1 MVHKRRDF
9 LITFTILCLAMC
21 ACSGF
26 QYLGSA
32 FYGLVW
38 HRIHGLGS
46 GGARLLSGLF
56 DSPWTGV
63 LVQYIFSIGVPFLL
77 VVPMTCFVRSDRR
90 PAHTL
95 PAEVWMSALFMCLGL
110 GYIFNFL
117 GVFLDVFFSI
127 FTGVPATDMNPVMD
141 ALDELTPGMVIY
153 TCLIAPFMEEF
164 IFRGVLLKKAR
175 RFGDRTAVVFCA
187 VMFGLMHGNL
197 NQCLYAVVIGLI
209 LGYIMAKIRFI
220 ERLIM
225 PFVIIIQT
233 APKISLAPLFILWMG
248 LGIESKA
255 ALVILVVSFPIMINE
270 VSAIRSIEDN
280 VYNLMKVL
288 KASKWQTFCKI
299 EVPYSI
305 EMMLSGIKLAL
316 TQAMTGAVIG
326 EMIGA
331 KAGLGYLLTLG
342 SETYDIK
349 MILNAVILLS
359 VIGLAL
365 YLISELIEKKALYWK
380 VIDKSVVG

>member
-1 MVHKRRDF
+1 MFYRKYRKTILPALFLPLF
-9 LITFTILCLAMC
+9 LIVWELYIRIFHVPN
-21 ACSGF
+21 
-26 QYLGSA
+26 YLLPG
-32 FYGLVW
+32 
-38 HRIHGLGS
+38 
-46 GGARLLSGLF
+46 
-56 DSPWTGV
+56 
-63 LVQYIFSIGVPFLL
+63 
-77 VVPMTCFVRSDRR
+77 
-90 PAHTL
+90 
-95 PAEVWMSALFMCLGL
+95 PAELANSMVKLFVSG
-110 GYIFNFL
+110 
-117 GVFLDVFFSI
+117 DVMKHI
-127 FTGVPATDMNPVMD
+127 RVT
-141 ALDELTPGMVIY
+141 
-153 TCLIAPFMEEF
+153 MEE
-164 IFRGVLLKKAR
+164 ILVGTVI
-175 RFGDRTAVVFCA
+175 GI
-187 VMFGLMHGNL
+187 
-197 NQCLYAVVIGLI
+197 VIGLV

-255 ALVILVVSFPIMINE
+255 ALVILVVSFPIIE

>member
-1 MVHKRRDF
+1 MFYRKYRKIILPALFLPLF
-9 LITFTILCLAMC
+9 LIVWELYIRLFHVPN
-21 ACSGF
+21 
-26 QYLGSA
+26 YLLPG
-32 FYGLVW
+32 
-38 HRIHGLGS
+38 
-46 GGARLLSGLF
+46 
-56 DSPWTGV
+56 
-63 LVQYIFSIGVPFLL
+63 
-77 VVPMTCFVRSDRR
+77 
-90 PAHTL
+90 
-95 PAEVWMSALFMCLGL
+95 PAELADSMVKLFVSGDIMKH
-110 GYIFNFL
+110 IR
-117 GVFLDVFFSI
+117 V
-127 FTGVPATDMNPVMD
+127 T
-141 ALDELTPGMVIY
+141 
-153 TCLIAPFMEEF
+153 MEE
-164 IFRGVLLKKAR
+164 I
-175 RFGDRTAVVFCA
+175 
-187 VMFGLMHGNL
+187 LMGT
-197 NQCLYAVVIGLI
+197 VIGIVIGLI

-316 TQAMTGAVIG
+316 TGAVIG

-365 YLISELIEKKALYWK
+365 YLISEFVEKKALYWK

>member
-1 MVHKRRDF
+1 MFYRKYRKIILPALFLPLF
-9 LITFTILCLAMC
+9 LIVWELYIRLFHVPN
-21 ACSGF
+21 
-26 QYLGSA
+26 YLLPG
-32 FYGLVW
+32 
-38 HRIHGLGS
+38 
-46 GGARLLSGLF
+46 
-56 DSPWTGV
+56 
-63 LVQYIFSIGVPFLL
+63 
-77 VVPMTCFVRSDRR
+77 
-90 PAHTL
+90 
-95 PAEVWMSALFMCLGL
+95 PAELADSMVKLFVSGDIMKH
-110 GYIFNFL
+110 IR
-117 GVFLDVFFSI
+117 V
-127 FTGVPATDMNPVMD
+127 T
-141 ALDELTPGMVIY
+141 
-153 TCLIAPFMEEF
+153 MEE
-164 IFRGVLLKKAR
+164 I
-175 RFGDRTAVVFCA
+175 
-187 VMFGLMHGNL
+187 LMGT
-197 NQCLYAVVIGLI
+197 VIGIVIGLI

-255 ALVILVVSFPIMINE
+255 ALVILVVSFSIMINE

-365 YLISELIEKKALYWK
+365 YLISEFVEKKALYWK

>member
-1 MVHKRRDF
+1 MFVKGTVYPHLWTTTYEVILGFVIGAF
-9 LITFTILCLAMC
+9 LGI
-21 ACSGF
+21 
-26 QYLGSA
+26 
-32 FYGLVW
+32 V
-38 HRIHGLGS
+38 
-46 GGARLLSGLF
+46 
-56 DSPWTGV
+56 
-63 LVQYIFSIGVPFLL
+63 
-77 VVPMTCFVRSDRR
+77 
-90 PAHTL
+90 
-95 PAEVWMSALFMCLGL
+95 L
-110 GYIFNFL
+110 GYIFIK
-117 GVFLDVFFSI
+117 V
-127 FTGVPATDMNPVMD
+127 D
-141 ALDELTPGMVIY
+141 ALKTMLMPY
-153 TCLIAPFMEEF
+153 LIF
-164 IFRGVLLKKAR
+164 L
-175 RFGDRTAVVFCA
+175 
-187 VMFGLMHGNL
+187 
-197 NQCLYAVVIGLI
+197 
-209 LGYIMAKIRFI
+209 
-220 ERLIM
+220 
-225 PFVIIIQT
+225 QT

-365 YLISELIEKKALYWK
+365 YLISEFVEKKALYWK

>member
-1 MVHKRRDF
+1 MMP
-9 LITFTILCLAMC
+9 T
-21 ACSGF
+21 
-26 QYLGSA
+26 
-32 FYGLVW
+32 
-38 HRIHGLGS
+38 
-46 GGARLLSGLF
+46 
-56 DSPWTGV
+56 
-63 LVQYIFSIGVPFLL
+63 
-77 VVPMTCFVRSDRR
+77 RS
-90 PAHTL
+90 
-95 PAEVWMSALFMCLGL
+95 S
-110 GYIFNFL
+110 
-117 GVFLDVFFSI
+117 S
-127 FTGVPATDMNPVMD
+127 
-141 ALDELTPGMVIY
+141 
-153 TCLIAPFMEEF
+153 
-164 IFRGVLLKKAR
+164 
-175 RFGDRTAVVFCA
+175 
-187 VMFGLMHGNL
+187 
-197 NQCLYAVVIGLI
+197 
-209 LGYIMAKIRFI
+209 
-220 ERLIM
+220 
-225 PFVIIIQT
+225 
-233 APKISLAPLFILWMG
+233 LFILWMG

>member
-1 MVHKRRDF
+1 
-9 LITFTILCLAMC
+9 
-21 ACSGF
+21 
-26 QYLGSA
+26 
-32 FYGLVW
+32 
-38 HRIHGLGS
+38 
-46 GGARLLSGLF
+46 
-56 DSPWTGV
+56 
-63 LVQYIFSIGVPFLL
+63 
-77 VVPMTCFVRSDRR
+77 
-90 PAHTL
+90 
-95 PAEVWMSALFMCLGL
+95 
-110 GYIFNFL
+110 
-117 GVFLDVFFSI
+117 
-127 FTGVPATDMNPVMD
+127 
-141 ALDELTPGMVIY
+141 
-153 TCLIAPFMEEF
+153 
-164 IFRGVLLKKAR
+164 
-175 RFGDRTAVVFCA
+175 
-187 VMFGLMHGNL
+187 
-197 NQCLYAVVIGLI
+197 
-209 LGYIMAKIRFI
+209 
-220 ERLIM
+220 
-225 PFVIIIQT
+225 
-233 APKISLAPLFILWMG
+233 MG

-331 KAGLGYLLTLG
+331 KAGLGYTLG

>member
-1 MVHKRRDF
+1 MVKLF
-9 LITFTILCLAMC
+9 V
-21 ACSGF
+21 SG
-26 QYLGSA
+26 
-32 FYGLVW
+32 
-38 HRIHGLGS
+38 
-46 GGARLLSGLF
+46 
-56 DSPWTGV
+56 
-63 LVQYIFSIGVPFLL
+63 
-77 VVPMTCFVRSDRR
+77 
-90 PAHTL
+90 
-95 PAEVWMSALFMCLGL
+95 
-110 GYIFNFL
+110 
-117 GVFLDVFFSI
+117 DVMKHI
-127 FTGVPATDMNPVMD
+127 RVT
-141 ALDELTPGMVIY
+141 
-153 TCLIAPFMEEF
+153 MEE
-164 IFRGVLLKKAR
+164 ILVGTVI
-175 RFGDRTAVVFCA
+175 GI
-187 VMFGLMHGNL
+187 
-197 NQCLYAVVIGLI
+197 VIGLV

-365 YLISELIEKKALYWK
+365 YLISELIERKALYWK

>member
-1 MVHKRRDF
+1 MFYRKYRKIILPALFLPLF
-9 LITFTILCLAMC
+9 LIVWELYIRLFHVPN
-21 ACSGF
+21 
-26 QYLGSA
+26 YLLPG
-32 FYGLVW
+32 
-38 HRIHGLGS
+38 
-46 GGARLLSGLF
+46 
-56 DSPWTGV
+56 
-63 LVQYIFSIGVPFLL
+63 
-77 VVPMTCFVRSDRR
+77 
-90 PAHTL
+90 
-95 PAEVWMSALFMCLGL
+95 PAELADSMVKLFVSGDIMKH
-110 GYIFNFL
+110 IR
-117 GVFLDVFFSI
+117 V
-127 FTGVPATDMNPVMD
+127 T
-141 ALDELTPGMVIY
+141 
-153 TCLIAPFMEEF
+153 MEE
-164 IFRGVLLKKAR
+164 I
-175 RFGDRTAVVFCA
+175 
-187 VMFGLMHGNL
+187 LMGT
-197 NQCLYAVVIGLI
+197 VIGI
-209 LGYIMAKIRFI
+209 VIGYIMAKIRFI

-365 YLISELIEKKALYWK
+365 YLISEFVEKKALYWK

>member
-1 MVHKRRDF
+1 MFYRKYRKTILPALFLPLF
-9 LITFTILCLAMC
+9 LIVWELYIRIFHVPN
-21 ACSGF
+21 
-26 QYLGSA
+26 YLLPG
-32 FYGLVW
+32 
-38 HRIHGLGS
+38 
-46 GGARLLSGLF
+46 
-56 DSPWTGV
+56 
-63 LVQYIFSIGVPFLL
+63 
-77 VVPMTCFVRSDRR
+77 
-90 PAHTL
+90 
-95 PAEVWMSALFMCLGL
+95 PAELANSMVKLFVSG
-110 GYIFNFL
+110 
-117 GVFLDVFFSI
+117 DVMKHI
-127 FTGVPATDMNPVMD
+127 RVT
-141 ALDELTPGMVIY
+141 
-153 TCLIAPFMEEF
+153 MEE
-164 IFRGVLLKKAR
+164 ILVGTVI
-175 RFGDRTAVVFCA
+175 
-187 VMFGLMHGNL
+187 GNL

>member
-1 MVHKRRDF
+1 M
-9 LITFTILCLAMC
+9 
-21 ACSGF
+21 
-26 QYLGSA
+26 
-32 FYGLVW
+32 LV
-38 HRIHGLGS
+38 I
-46 GGARLLSGLF
+46 
-56 DSPWTGV
+56 
-63 LVQYIFSIGVPFLL
+63 
-77 VVPMTCFVRSDRR
+77 VRNE
-90 PAHTL
+90 A
-95 PAEVWMSALFMCLGL
+95 
-110 GYIFNFL
+110 
-117 GVFLDVFFSI
+117 
-127 FTGVPATDMNPVMD
+127 
-141 ALDELTPGMVIY
+141 ALD
-153 TCLIAPFMEEF
+153 
-164 IFRGVLLKKAR
+164 GVA
-175 RFGDRTAVVFCA
+175 D
-187 VMFGLMHGNL
+187 
-197 NQCLYAVVIGLI
+197 
-209 LGYIMAKIRFI
+209 
-220 ERLIM
+220 
-225 PFVIIIQT
+225 
-233 APKISLAPLFILWMG
+233 SLP
-248 LGIESKA
+248 

>member
-1 MVHKRRDF
+1 MFYHKYRRIILPALFFPLF
-9 LITFTILCLAMC
+9 LIVWQLYVTILRVPN
-21 ACSGF
+21 
-26 QYLGSA
+26 YLLPG
-32 FYGLVW
+32 
-38 HRIHGLGS
+38 
-46 GGARLLSGLF
+46 
-56 DSPWTGV
+56 
-63 LVQYIFSIGVPFLL
+63 
-77 VVPMTCFVRSDRR
+77 
-90 PAHTL
+90 
-95 PAEVWMSALFMCLGL
+95 PAELFSSMIKLFVSG
-110 GYIFNFL
+110 
-117 GVFLDVFFSI
+117 DV
-127 FTGVPATDMNPVMD
+127 TKH
-141 ALDELTPGMVIY
+141 
-153 TCLIAPFMEEF
+153 IAVTMEE
-164 IFRGVLLKKAR
+164 IIAG
-175 RFGDRTAVVFCA
+175 TAI
-187 VMFGLMHGNL
+187 GI
-197 NQCLYAVVIGLI
+197 VIGLV
-209 LGYIMAKIRFI
+209 LGYIMAKIRLI
-220 ERLIM
+220 ERLVM
-225 PFVIIIQT
+225 PFVIIVQT

-280 VYNLMKVL
+280 VYNLMKIL
-288 KASKWQTFCKI
+288 KASRWQVFFHI

-365 YLISELIEKKALYWK
+365 YLVSELIEKKALYWK

>member
-1 MVHKRRDF
+1 MFYRKYRKTILPALFLPLF
-9 LITFTILCLAMC
+9 LIVWELYIRIFHVPN
-21 ACSGF
+21 
-26 QYLGSA
+26 YLLPG
-32 FYGLVW
+32 
-38 HRIHGLGS
+38 
-46 GGARLLSGLF
+46 
-56 DSPWTGV
+56 
-63 LVQYIFSIGVPFLL
+63 
-77 VVPMTCFVRSDRR
+77 
-90 PAHTL
+90 
-95 PAEVWMSALFMCLGL
+95 PAELANSMVKLFVSG
-110 GYIFNFL
+110 
-117 GVFLDVFFSI
+117 DVMKHI
-127 FTGVPATDMNPVMD
+127 RVT
-141 ALDELTPGMVIY
+141 
-153 TCLIAPFMEEF
+153 MEE
-164 IFRGVLLKKAR
+164 ILVGTVI
-175 RFGDRTAVVFCA
+175 GI
-187 VMFGLMHGNL
+187 
-197 NQCLYAVVIGLI
+197 VIGLV

-225 PFVIIIQT
+225 PFVISIQ
-233 APKISLAPLFILWMG
+233 ISLAPLFILWMG

>member
-1 MVHKRRDF
+1 M
-9 LITFTILCLAMC
+9 
-21 ACSGF
+21 
-26 QYLGSA
+26 
-32 FYGLVW
+32 LV
-38 HRIHGLGS
+38 I
-46 GGARLLSGLF
+46 
-56 DSPWTGV
+56 
-63 LVQYIFSIGVPFLL
+63 
-77 VVPMTCFVRSDRR
+77 VRNE
-90 PAHTL
+90 T
-95 PAEVWMSALFMCLGL
+95 
-110 GYIFNFL
+110 
-117 GVFLDVFFSI
+117 
-127 FTGVPATDMNPVMD
+127 
-141 ALDELTPGMVIY
+141 ALD
-153 TCLIAPFMEEF
+153 
-164 IFRGVLLKKAR
+164 GVA
-175 RFGDRTAVVFCA
+175 D
-187 VMFGLMHGNL
+187 
-197 NQCLYAVVIGLI
+197 
-209 LGYIMAKIRFI
+209 
-220 ERLIM
+220 
-225 PFVIIIQT
+225 
-233 APKISLAPLFILWMG
+233 SLP
-248 LGIESKA
+248 

-365 YLISELIEKKALYWK
+365 YLISEFVEKKALYWK

>member
-1 MVHKRRDF
+1 MFYRKYRKTILPALFLPLF
-9 LITFTILCLAMC
+9 LIVWELYIRIFHVPN
-21 ACSGF
+21 
-26 QYLGSA
+26 YLLPG
-32 FYGLVW
+32 
-38 HRIHGLGS
+38 
-46 GGARLLSGLF
+46 
-56 DSPWTGV
+56 
-63 LVQYIFSIGVPFLL
+63 
-77 VVPMTCFVRSDRR
+77 
-90 PAHTL
+90 
-95 PAEVWMSALFMCLGL
+95 PAELANSMVKLFVSG
-110 GYIFNFL
+110 
-117 GVFLDVFFSI
+117 DVMKHI
-127 FTGVPATDMNPVMD
+127 RVT
-141 ALDELTPGMVIY
+141 
-153 TCLIAPFMEEF
+153 MEE
-164 IFRGVLLKKAR
+164 ILVG
-175 RFGDRTAVVFCA
+175 TAI
-187 VMFGLMHGNL
+187 GI
-197 NQCLYAVVIGLI
+197 VIGLV

-305 EMMLSGIKLAL
+305 
-316 TQAMTGAVIG
+316 G

>member
-1 MVHKRRDF
+1 MFYRKYRKTILPALFLPLF
-9 LITFTILCLAMC
+9 LIVWELYIRIFHVPN
-21 ACSGF
+21 
-26 QYLGSA
+26 YLLPG
-32 FYGLVW
+32 
-38 HRIHGLGS
+38 
-46 GGARLLSGLF
+46 
-56 DSPWTGV
+56 
-63 LVQYIFSIGVPFLL
+63 
-77 VVPMTCFVRSDRR
+77 
-90 PAHTL
+90 
-95 PAEVWMSALFMCLGL
+95 PAELANSMVKLFVSG
-110 GYIFNFL
+110 
-117 GVFLDVFFSI
+117 DVMKHI
-127 FTGVPATDMNPVMD
+127 RVT
-141 ALDELTPGMVIY
+141 
-153 TCLIAPFMEEF
+153 MEE
-164 IFRGVLLKKAR
+164 ILVGTVI
-175 RFGDRTAVVFCA
+175 GI
-187 VMFGLMHGNL
+187 
-197 NQCLYAVVIGLI
+197 VIGLV

-220 ERLIM
+220 
-225 PFVIIIQT
+225 
-233 APKISLAPLFILWMG
+233 LAPLFILWMG

>member
-1 MVHKRRDF
+1 MFYRKYRKIILPALFLPLF
-9 LITFTILCLAMC
+9 LIVWELYIRLFHVPN
-21 ACSGF
+21 
-26 QYLGSA
+26 YLLPG
-32 FYGLVW
+32 
-38 HRIHGLGS
+38 
-46 GGARLLSGLF
+46 
-56 DSPWTGV
+56 
-63 LVQYIFSIGVPFLL
+63 
-77 VVPMTCFVRSDRR
+77 
-90 PAHTL
+90 
-95 PAEVWMSALFMCLGL
+95 PAELADSMVKLFVSGDIMKH
-110 GYIFNFL
+110 IR
-117 GVFLDVFFSI
+117 V
-127 FTGVPATDMNPVMD
+127 T
-141 ALDELTPGMVIY
+141 
-153 TCLIAPFMEEF
+153 MEE
-164 IFRGVLLKKAR
+164 I
-175 RFGDRTAVVFCA
+175 
-187 VMFGLMHGNL
+187 LMGT
-197 NQCLYAVVIGLI
+197 VIGLI

-365 YLISELIEKKALYWK
+365 YLISEFVEKKALYWK

>member
-1 MVHKRRDF
+1 MFYRKYRKIILPALFLPLF
-9 LITFTILCLAMC
+9 LIVWELYIRLFHVPN
-21 ACSGF
+21 
-26 QYLGSA
+26 YLLPG
-32 FYGLVW
+32 
-38 HRIHGLGS
+38 
-46 GGARLLSGLF
+46 
-56 DSPWTGV
+56 
-63 LVQYIFSIGVPFLL
+63 
-77 VVPMTCFVRSDRR
+77 
-90 PAHTL
+90 
-95 PAEVWMSALFMCLGL
+95 PAELADSMVKLF
-110 GYIFNFL
+110 
-117 GVFLDVFFSI
+117 
-127 FTGVPATDMNPVMD
+127 
-141 ALDELTPGMVIY
+141 VIG
-153 TCLIAPFMEEF
+153 I
-164 IFRGVLLKKAR
+164 
-175 RFGDRTAVVFCA
+175 
-187 VMFGLMHGNL
+187 
-197 NQCLYAVVIGLI
+197 VIGLI

-365 YLISELIEKKALYWK
+365 YLISEFVEKKALYWK

>member
-1 MVHKRRDF
+1 
-9 LITFTILCLAMC
+9 
-21 ACSGF
+21 
-26 QYLGSA
+26 
-32 FYGLVW
+32 
-38 HRIHGLGS
+38 
-46 GGARLLSGLF
+46 
-56 DSPWTGV
+56 
-63 LVQYIFSIGVPFLL
+63 
-77 VVPMTCFVRSDRR
+77 
-90 PAHTL
+90 
-95 PAEVWMSALFMCLGL
+95 
-110 GYIFNFL
+110 
-117 GVFLDVFFSI
+117 
-127 FTGVPATDMNPVMD
+127 
-141 ALDELTPGMVIY
+141 
-153 TCLIAPFMEEF
+153 
-164 IFRGVLLKKAR
+164 
-175 RFGDRTAVVFCA
+175 
-187 VMFGLMHGNL
+187 
-197 NQCLYAVVIGLI
+197 
-209 LGYIMAKIRFI
+209 
-220 ERLIM
+220 
-225 PFVIIIQT
+225 
-233 APKISLAPLFILWMG
+233 
-248 LGIESKA
+248 
-255 ALVILVVSFPIMINE
+255 MINE
-270 VSAIRSIEDN
+270 VTAIRSIEDN

>member
-1 MVHKRRDF
+1 MTGRAFWRSLDERICHDSFAVSAVISAAFPQPLFLPLF
-9 LITFTILCLAMC
+9 LIVWELYIRIFHVPN
-21 ACSGF
+21 
-26 QYLGSA
+26 YLLPG
-32 FYGLVW
+32 
-38 HRIHGLGS
+38 
-46 GGARLLSGLF
+46 
-56 DSPWTGV
+56 
-63 LVQYIFSIGVPFLL
+63 
-77 VVPMTCFVRSDRR
+77 
-90 PAHTL
+90 
-95 PAEVWMSALFMCLGL
+95 PAELANSMVKLFVSG
-110 GYIFNFL
+110 
-117 GVFLDVFFSI
+117 DVMKHI
-127 FTGVPATDMNPVMD
+127 RVT
-141 ALDELTPGMVIY
+141 
-153 TCLIAPFMEEF
+153 MEE
-164 IFRGVLLKKAR
+164 ILVG
-175 RFGDRTAVVFCA
+175 TAI
-187 VMFGLMHGNL
+187 GI
-197 NQCLYAVVIGLI
+197 VIGLV

-288 KASKWQTFCKI
+288 KASKWQIFCKI

>member
-1 MVHKRRDF
+1 MVKLF
-9 LITFTILCLAMC
+9 V
-21 ACSGF
+21 SG
-26 QYLGSA
+26 
-32 FYGLVW
+32 
-38 HRIHGLGS
+38 
-46 GGARLLSGLF
+46 
-56 DSPWTGV
+56 
-63 LVQYIFSIGVPFLL
+63 
-77 VVPMTCFVRSDRR
+77 
-90 PAHTL
+90 
-95 PAEVWMSALFMCLGL
+95 
-110 GYIFNFL
+110 
-117 GVFLDVFFSI
+117 DVMKHI
-127 FTGVPATDMNPVMD
+127 RVT
-141 ALDELTPGMVIY
+141 
-153 TCLIAPFMEEF
+153 MEE
-164 IFRGVLLKKAR
+164 ILVGTVI
-175 RFGDRTAVVFCA
+175 GI
-187 VMFGLMHGNL
+187 
-197 NQCLYAVVIGLI
+197 VIGLV

-288 KASKWQTFCKI
+288 KASKWQ
-299 EVPYSI
+299 
-305 EMMLSGIKLAL
+305 KLAL

-342 SETYDIK
+342 SDIYDIK

-365 YLISELIEKKALYWK
+365 YLISELIEKRALYWK

>member
-1 MVHKRRDF
+1 MFYRKYRKIILPALFLPLF
-9 LITFTILCLAMC
+9 LIVWELYIRLFHVPN
-21 ACSGF
+21 
-26 QYLGSA
+26 YLLPG
-32 FYGLVW
+32 
-38 HRIHGLGS
+38 
-46 GGARLLSGLF
+46 
-56 DSPWTGV
+56 
-63 LVQYIFSIGVPFLL
+63 
-77 VVPMTCFVRSDRR
+77 
-90 PAHTL
+90 
-95 PAEVWMSALFMCLGL
+95 PAELADSMVKLFVSGDKH
-110 GYIFNFL
+110 IR
-117 GVFLDVFFSI
+117 V
-127 FTGVPATDMNPVMD
+127 T
-141 ALDELTPGMVIY
+141 
-153 TCLIAPFMEEF
+153 MEE
-164 IFRGVLLKKAR
+164 I
-175 RFGDRTAVVFCA
+175 
-187 VMFGLMHGNL
+187 LMGT
-197 NQCLYAVVIGLI
+197 VIGIVIGLI

-365 YLISELIEKKALYWK
+365 YLISEFVEKKALYWK